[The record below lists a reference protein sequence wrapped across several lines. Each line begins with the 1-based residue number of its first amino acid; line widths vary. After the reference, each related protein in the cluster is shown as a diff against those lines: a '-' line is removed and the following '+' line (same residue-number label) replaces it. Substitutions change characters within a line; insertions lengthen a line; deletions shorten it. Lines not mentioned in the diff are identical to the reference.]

1 MSRDWTRVTIA
12 MDVELNKRLKEKQ
25 YQLMKENNN
34 ISFSRLVN
42 CILEEGLRHGDLKT
56 LNGSHPLTNL

>member
-1 MSRDWTRVTIA
+1 MSRVWTRVTIA

-42 CILEEGLRHGDLKT
+42 HILEEGLRHGDLKT
-56 LNGSHPLTNL
+56 LDGRHPLTNL